1 MLSMQTPSQE
11 DPVHKAIHY
20 LYDPL
25 CGWCYGATPAVCAL
39 LETAGVSVELLPTG
53 LFSGDGARP
62 MNDEFAAYAWSND
75 QRIEQLTAQP
85 FSHAYRQKVL
95 GDRHHHLD
103 SGPATLA
110 LTAVA
115 LRAPSREFEALKTIQ
130 HARYVDGD
138 DVTLRPKLVELL
150 NTLNLQ
156 TSATLLERA
165 DAELLD
171 AARTRTDRA
180 QALMHELGA
189 RGVPTFIAESG
200 TGRKLL
206 DTSAVYARPHALLS
220 QIQTS

>member
-1 MLSMQTPSQE
+1 MHQ
-11 DPVHKAIHY
+11 VIHY

-25 CGWCYGATPAVCAL
+25 CGWCHGATPAVSAL
-39 LETAGVSVELLPTG
+39 LETSGVNVELLPTG

-62 MNDEFAAYAWSND
+62 MNDEFAVYAWSND

-85 FSHAYRQKVL
+85 FSDAYRQKVL
-95 GDRHHHLD
+95 GDRQHHLD

-115 LRAPSREFEALKTIQ
+115 LHAPSREFEALKTIQ

-150 NTLNLQ
+150 NTLNLR

-171 AARTRTDRA
+171 AARARTDRA
-180 QALMHELGA
+180 QTLMHELGA

-206 DTSAVYARPHALLS
+206 DTSAMYARPHALLS
-220 QIQTS
+220 QFQTS

>member
-1 MLSMQTPSQE
+1 MAK
-11 DPVHKAIHY
+11 VIHY

-25 CGWCYGATPAVCAL
+25 CGWCYGATPAVSVL
-39 LETAGVSVELLPTG
+39 LETPGVRIELLPTG
-53 LFSGDGARP
+53 LFSGMGARA
-62 MNDEFAAYAWSND
+62 MNNEFAAYAWSID

-85 FSHAYRQKVL
+85 FSEAYRQKVL
-95 GDRHHHLD
+95 GDRHHHFN

-115 LRAPSREFEALKTIQ
+115 LRAPSREFEALKAIQ

-138 DVTLRPKLVELL
+138 DVTSRPKLVDLL
-150 NTLNLQ
+150 NRLNLQ

-165 DAELLD
+165 DPELLD
-171 AARTRTDRA
+171 AARARTGRA
-180 QALMHELGA
+180 QALMRELGA

-206 DTSAVYARPHALLS
+206 DTRAVYARPHALVS
-220 QIQTS
+220 QIHASEPA

>member
-1 MLSMQTPSQE
+1 MDKL
-11 DPVHKAIHY
+11 IHY

-25 CGWCYGATPAVCAL
+25 CGWCYGATTAVSAL
-39 LETAGVSVELLPTG
+39 LETPGFRIELLPTG
-53 LFSGDGARP
+53 LFSGEGARA

-75 QRIEQLTAQP
+75 QRIEQLTGQA
-85 FSHAYRQKVL
+85 FSAAYRQKVL
-95 GDRHHHLD
+95 GDRDHRFN

-115 LRAPSREFEALKTIQ
+115 LRAPSREFEALKAIQ

-138 DVTLRPKLVELL
+138 DVTSRPKLVDLL
-150 NTLNLQ
+150 NRLNLQ

-171 AARTRTDRA
+171 AARARTDRA
-180 QALMHELGA
+180 QAWMHELGA

-206 DTSAVYARPHALLS
+206 DSRAVYARPDALVS
-220 QIQTS
+220 QIHASEPA